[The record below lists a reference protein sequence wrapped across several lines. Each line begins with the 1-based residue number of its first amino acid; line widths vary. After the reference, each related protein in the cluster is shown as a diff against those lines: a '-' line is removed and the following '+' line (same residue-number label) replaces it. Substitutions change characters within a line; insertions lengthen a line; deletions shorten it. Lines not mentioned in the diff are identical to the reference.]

1 MSDDVAKK
9 NAPKTE
15 RTGSGGKAVPREGK
29 NPASDKILESARK
42 VLRIETEALEAL
54 PARLDGEFVRAVE
67 MILACRGRVVV
78 SGMGKSGLVGHKIAA
93 TLASTGTPAFFMH
106 PAEGIHGD
114 LGMLMRGDVVLAI
127 SYSGATEEVLHI
139 LPVIKRMGLPLIVM
153 SGKPDSELAK
163 QGDAFISI
171 EVEKE
176 ACPLGLAPTA
186 STTATLALGDALAIA
201 LLQRRGFKEE
211 DFAFLHPGGSL
222 GKRLLALV
230 ADFMHQGR
238 EIPLVKEKTP
248 LKVTLFEITSKQLG
262 ITGVTNEAGELI
274 GVFSDG
280 DLRRALEKG
289 FDILNHPVSEV
300 MTHNPKRILRTN
312 LAAAALRLMEKH
324 SITSLFVFDS
334 KESRVPVGIIHIH
347 DLIKAGVV

>member
-1 MSDDVAKK
+1 MSDKVLE
-9 NAPKTE
+9 NA
-15 RTGSGGKAVPREGK
+15 RE
-29 NPASDKILESARK
+29 

-54 PARLDGEFVRAVE
+54 PDRLDGEFVRAVE

-127 SYSGATEEVLHI
+127 SYSGMTEEVLHI
-139 LPVIKRMGLPLIVM
+139 LPVIKRMGLSLIVM
-153 SGKPDSELAK
+153 SGHPESDLAK
-163 QGDAFISI
+163 QGDAFINI
-171 EVEKE
+171 AVEKE

-211 DFAFLHPGGSL
+211 DFAFRHPGGSL

-230 ADFMHQGR
+230 EDFMH
-238 EIPLVKEKTP
+238 
-248 LKVTLFEITSKQLG
+248 
-262 ITGVTNEAGELI
+262 
-274 GVFSDG
+274 
-280 DLRRALEKG
+280 RARK
-289 FDILNHPVSEV
+289 FRWFR
-300 MTHNPKRILRTN
+300 MT
-312 LAAAALRLMEKH
+312 RL
-324 SITSLFVFDS
+324 
-334 KESRVPVGIIHIH
+334 SR
-347 DLIKAGVV
+347 